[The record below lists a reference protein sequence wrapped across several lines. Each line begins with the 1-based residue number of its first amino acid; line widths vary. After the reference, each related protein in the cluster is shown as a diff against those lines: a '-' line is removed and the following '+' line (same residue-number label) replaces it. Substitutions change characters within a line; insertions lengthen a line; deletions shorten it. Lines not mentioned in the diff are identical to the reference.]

1 MRIDNMH
8 ELYTMK
14 IISHDKKVHMDL
26 QNIIILALIGIASGL
41 LSGTMGLG
49 GAIIIIPA
57 LVMLLGFSQQMA
69 QGTTLMMMVLPVGAM
84 AAYHYH
90 QQGFV
95 DIKAA
100 VVMGTFFFIGGYY
113 GAKMAIAIPQ
123 DILKKVFAVLLIIIA
138 VKMLFFEKVQQ

>member
-1 MRIDNMH
+1 
-8 ELYTMK
+8 MK
-14 IISHDKKVHMDL
+14 INSPDKYIRMDL
-26 QNIIILALIGIASGL
+26 QNIILLAIIGIASGS

-49 GAIIIIPA
+49 GAIVIIPA

-100 VVMGTFFFIGGYY
+100 LVMGVFFFVGGYY
-113 GAKMAIAIPQ
+113 GAKMATSIPQ
-123 DILKKVFAVLLIIIA
+123 DILKKVFAVMLIIIA
-138 VKMLFFEKVQQ
+138 IKMLFFEKVQQ